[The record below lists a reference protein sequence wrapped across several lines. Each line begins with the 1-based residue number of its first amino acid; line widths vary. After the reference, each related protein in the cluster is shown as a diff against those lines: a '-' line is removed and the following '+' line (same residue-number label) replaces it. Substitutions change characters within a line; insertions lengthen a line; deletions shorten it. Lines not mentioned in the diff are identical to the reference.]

1 MPRSTY
7 YHKMKQLIITQEN
20 QEIKNSAVEDVGNC
34 YSHSSNYFVENVGY
48 NKQLSSKQ
56 DVEVIDMN
64 MSNHKENGKL
74 EESRS
79 SLWLHDELDEHEP
92 TRYLWF
98 RDEYSESTE
107 CKEAWF
113 DAEEELPDE
122 RFHEAADDRHDEEIE
137 RSTKKVSYYFLI
149 NPSVQKLIKCALTK
163 V

>member
-1 MPRSTY
+1 M
-7 YHKMKQLIITQEN
+7 
-20 QEIKNSAVEDVGNC
+20 
-34 YSHSSNYFVENVGY
+34 ENVGY

-113 DAEEELPDE
+113 DVIILTLY
-122 RFHEAADDRHDEEIE
+122 EIE
-137 RSTKKVSYYFLI
+137 VLKKILLYCIFNVLF
-149 NPSVQKLIKCALTK
+149 
-163 V
+163 

>member
-1 MPRSTY
+1 
-7 YHKMKQLIITQEN
+7 MKQLIITEN

-34 YSHSSNYFVENVGY
+34 YSHSSNYLVENVSY
-48 NKQLSSKQ
+48 NEQLSSKQ

-74 EESRS
+74 EENRS
-79 SLWLHDELDEHEP
+79 NLWLHDELDEPEP

-107 CKEAWF
+107 CEEAWF

-122 RFHEAADDRHDEEIE
+122 RFHEAADDRHDE
-137 RSTKKVSYYFLI
+137 VY
-149 NPSVQKLIKCALTK
+149 
-163 V
+163 